1 MTHVIIFLSVLSKGL
16 QVSQVQAQPHKKRP
30 VTKVW
35 GGIPSKYSKILDDSQ
50 HSEMVFPV
58 NIQRSEMVFIGIRQ
72 HSKIWNG
79 IPSQHAKI
87 GDGIPSQH
95 AKISD
100 SIPSQHSTIWGGI
113 LSQHSK
119 IWDGIPSHHY
129 KIWEGIPSP
138 HIGSEPAFW
147 DLRRYLQSTLNH
159 LKRYSQPT
167 L

>member
-1 MTHVIIFLSVLSKGL
+1 MLLFFCPCYQRGW
-16 QVSQVQAQPHKKRP
+16 VSQVQAQPHKKRP

-35 GGIPSKYSKILDDSQ
+35 GGIPSKYSKILDASQ

-119 IWDGIPSHHY
+119 IWDGIPSKHTTNCFRLRFKY
-129 KIWEGIPSP
+129 VECGIFFLSDRT
-138 HIGSEPAFW
+138 G
-147 DLRRYLQSTLNH
+147 
-159 LKRYSQPT
+159 K
-167 L
+167 